1 MPSAE
6 NNSIVCSYWLASMSR
21 IDIRRLRQWALPC
34 PSLVNPPIDD
44 TYRSLG
50 YALKRAQQ
58 ALRGYLDTELR
69 ATGLTTPQYS
79 VLAGLEVSG
88 GLSNAE
94 LARRAFVTPQTMQAI
109 IVTLE
114 RAELIKR
121 MAHSVNGRV
130 LTTELTL
137 AGRSVLRAAHEIV
150 AGAEALTR
158 NAVAPSDPEI
168 IYSALLGIAEALR

>member
-1 MPSAE
+1 
-6 NNSIVCSYWLASMSR
+6 MS
-21 IDIRRLRQWALPC
+21 
-34 PSLVNPPIDD
+34 SLVNPPIDD

-58 ALRGYLDTELR
+58 ALRGHLDAELR
-69 ATGLTTPQYS
+69 NIGLTTPQYS
-79 VLAGLEVSG
+79 VLAGLEVSA

-114 RAELIKR
+114 RDGLIKR
-121 MAHSVNGRV
+121 AAHPVHGRV
-130 LTTELTL
+130 LTTELTPD
-137 AGRSVLRAAHEIV
+137 GRAALHSAHEIV
-150 AGAEALTR
+150 ANAESLAR

-168 IYSALLGIAEALR
+168 VYSALLRIAEAMR